1 MWYWI
6 FGLVAAALF
15 LSALDNFLAR
25 RRSRAQAAEA
35 IRVFGQSDSDNLE
48 KDLAALTERS
58 PASALAWYL
67 LGTAQLRRGGV
78 QNAARSFGMAHHRDC
93 GLESA
98 ALLTFACLKSREG
111 DEDDLIHQIVTT
123 WGEMKRPDL
132 AATEVDRVAA
142 ACISLPGRPENLST
156 LGVLTWSAGNEAVRK
171 GIRARMAAGVI
182 GESPLLTR

>member
-6 FGLVAAALF
+6 FGLAASGLL

-25 RRSRAQAAEA
+25 RRSRARAAEA
-35 IRVFGQSDSDNLE
+35 IRVFGQSDPDNLE
-48 KDLAALTERS
+48 KELAALTERS
-58 PASALAWYL
+58 PESALAWYL

-98 ALLTFACLKSREG
+98 ALLTFACLKTREG
-111 DEDDLIHQIVTT
+111 DEEELIHQIVTT

-132 AATEVDRVAA
+132 RATAVDRVAA
-142 ACISLPGRPENLST
+142 ACICLPGRPENLSP
-156 LGVLTWSAGNEAVRK
+156 LGALAWSAGNEAVRQ
-171 GIRARMAAGVI
+171 GIRARTASAVS
-182 GESPLLTR
+182 GESPLLAR